1 MDWGGVGI
9 ADDLELVWLHHP
21 IQRVEKQVRIFRGPE
36 VHVQSVQSI
45 HVFALV
51 HGVRRGEVPL
61 GAVLMRARCRAAVL
75 ASKAI
80 DGQSEE
86 AGVLVCVLD
95 PDGIQLYVTA
105 ESAHVLSAS
114 TYWGDVRPAKASW
127 SGVPAWF
134 ATSMRPVCRMGL
146 W

>member
-1 MDWGGVGI
+1 MDWGGVGV

-51 HGVRRGEVPL
+51 HGVGRGEVPL

-95 PDGIQLYVTA
+95 PDGIQ
-105 ESAHVLSAS
+105 AS
-114 TYWGDVRPAKASW
+114 TSWGDVRPAKASW